1 IFQPV
6 SDEGQESDRSEGEEE
21 ETEHPHEDDQFK
33 SCFGLEEESEDDAGP
48 ETLNRWKRLLESEW
62 SRREYAMLQSYLY
75 SPFWAELN
83 VMLVG
88 SNTSK
93 KFLVGNIILGK
104 DLFDVGDVT
113 PGCQRR
119 QGEVC
124 RRKVTLAKAPGW
136 LPGYELCNT
145 PELFKTEAILSV
157 TPGLH
162 GFILVVNAE
171 LPFKNV
177 NKKATKE
184 HLQYFFGDRVW
195 DHTIVVFGHSG
206 QLGCKTIEDYIKR
219 EGAPLQWLLE
229 ACGNRYHVLCDD
241 GTDNNKKV
249 EELFEKIDAMVAEN
263 SCYEMNIVQMQNAE
277 SKRKE
282 VDKKAEE
289 LRMQTQQ
296 QRQNLRRLVTGPTIE
311 LRILMVGWVFSGKSV
326 TGNNLLSTKEFQSG
340 ERTVKALKQSGDVAG
355 RQVVIVVTPGWWK
368 FFPAKFNPSDL
379 KSEILK
385 DALGDK
391 TIEQHIESEGRPLRW
406 LIEKCGNRYHVF
418 NNKSV
423 TDDQVTELLE
433 KMEEMVAGN
442 SSLLLS
448 TYTDADDPQYWE
460 DRSDTSTENKDENK
474 AKEIIEQLNIEWDR
488 RNWEKQCIS
497 DRSMRSPPYMSDE
510 GQESDRSEG
519 EEEETEH
526 PHEDDQFKSCFGLE
540 EETLNR
546 WKRLLESEWSR
557 REYAMLQ
564 SYLYSPFWAAISE
577 PDSDRLQK
585 SREKVSKW
593 LKTQHATSGY
603 ATASNTSCTSKE
615 EENGGHGRV
624 RQFPMTQR
632 AGGAPK
638 RRKKELS

>member
-1 IFQPV
+1 MEV
-6 SDEGQESDRSEGEEE
+6 SSV
-21 ETEHPHEDDQFK
+21 K
-33 SCFGLEEESEDDAGP
+33 
-48 ETLNRWKRLLESEW
+48 
-62 SRREYAMLQSYLY
+62 
-75 SPFWAELN
+75 ELN
-83 VMLVG
+83 AMLVG
-88 SNTSK
+88 STTSK
-93 KFLVGNIILGK
+93 KSVVGNIILGK
-104 DLFDVGDVT
+104 VFVLKDVT
-113 PGCQRR
+113 PCCERR

-124 RRKVTLAKAPGW
+124 GRKVTLAKAPGW

-162 GFILVVNAE
+162 GFILVVNAK

-195 DHTIVVFGHSG
+195 DHTIVVFTHRG
-206 QLGCKTIEDYIKR
+206 QLGYTIEDYIKR
-219 EGAPLQWLLE
+219 EGAPLQSLLE

-249 EELFEKIDAMVAEN
+249 EELFEKIDAMVAEKR
-263 SCYEMNIVQMQNAE
+263 CYEIDIIQMQIAE

-296 QRQNLRRLVTGPTIE
+296 QRHNLKRLLTGPTLD
-311 LRILMVGWVFSGKSV
+311 LRVLMLGWVFSGKSA

-340 ERTVKALKQSGDVAG
+340 ERTVKALKQSGEVAG
-355 RQVVIVVTPGWWK
+355 RQVVIVDTPGWWK
-368 FFPAKFNPSDL
+368 FFPAKFNPSLL
-379 KSEILK
+379 KSEILKGVSLCSPSPNVILLALPLDTSFTEEQRRVTEGNMKLLGPTVWRHVIVLFTYK

-391 TIEQHIESEGRPLRW
+391 TIEHHIESEGRPLHW

-418 NNKSV
+418 NNMSV
-423 TDDQVTELLE
+423 ADDQVTELLE

-442 SSLLLS
+442 SSFYLS
-448 TYTDADDPQYWE
+448 AHTDTDDPQHWE
-460 DRSDTSTENKDENK
+460 DRSDTSTESKDKNT
-474 AKEIIEQLNIEWDR
+474 AKEITEQLTIEWDR
-488 RNWEKQCIS
+488 RNWEKQRI
-497 DRSMRSPPYMSDE
+497 REGSMKIPPKMSAE

-519 EEEETEH
+519 EEEEMDH
-526 PHEDDQFKSCFGLE
+526 PHEDDHSKSFGLE
-540 EETLNR
+540 EESEDDAGPGPLNR
-546 WKRLLESEWSR
+546 WKRLLEREWSR
-557 REYAMLQ
+557 REWAMQ
-564 SYLYSPFWAAISE
+564 HRHLYSPFWPAISE
-577 PDSDRLQK
+577 PDSDLLQK

-603 ATASNTSCTSKE
+603 GTASSTSGTSKE
-615 EENGGHGRV
+615 EEEGGHGRA
-624 RQFPMTQR
+624 RQLPMTPP

-638 RRKKELS
+638 RRKKDIS

>member
-1 IFQPV
+1 MNQATTI
-6 SDEGQESDRSEGEEE
+6 
-21 ETEHPHEDDQFK
+21 K
-33 SCFGLEEESEDDAGP
+33 
-48 ETLNRWKRLLESEW
+48 
-62 SRREYAMLQSYLY
+62 
-75 SPFWAELN
+75 ELN

-93 KFLVGNIILGK
+93 KSVVGNIILGK
-104 DLFDVGDVT
+104 VFVLEDVT
-113 PGCQRR
+113 PCCERR

-124 RRKVTLAKAPGW
+124 GRKVTLAKAPGW

-195 DHTIVVFGHSG
+195 DHTIVVFTHRGK
-206 QLGCKTIEDYIKR
+206 LGYTIEDYIKR
-219 EGAPLQWLLE
+219 EGAPLQSLLE

-249 EELFEKIDAMVAEN
+249 EELFKKIDAMVAEN
-263 SCYEMNIVQMQNAE
+263 CCYEINIIQMQIAE

-296 QRQNLRRLVTGPTIE
+296 QRQNLRRLLTGPTLDLI
-311 LRILMVGWVFSGKSV
+311 ILMVGWVFSGKSAA
-326 TGNNLLSTKEFQSG
+326 GNNLLSTKEFQSG
-340 ERTVKALKQSGDVAG
+340 ERTVKALKQSGEVAG
-355 RQVVIVVTPGWWK
+355 RQVVIVDTPGWWK
-368 FFPAKFNPSDL
+368 FFPAKFNPSFV

-385 DALGDK
+385 GVSLCSPSPNVILLALPLDTSFTEEQRRVTEDNMKVLGPTVWRHVIVLFTVGDALGDK

-406 LIEKCGNRYHVF
+406 LIEKCGNRYHAL
-418 NNKSV
+418 NNMSV
-423 TDDQVTELLE
+423 ADDQVTGFLE

-442 SSLLLS
+442 SYFSLS
-448 TYTDADDPQYWE
+448 AHTDTDDPQHWE
-460 DRSDTSTENKDENK
+460 DRSDTSTESKDKNT
-474 AKEIIEQLNIEWDR
+474 AKEITEQLTIEWDR
-488 RNWEKQCIS
+488 RNWEKQRI
-497 DRSMRSPPYMSDE
+497 REGSMSPPLNMGDE

-519 EEEETEH
+519 EEEEMEH
-526 PHEDDQFKSCFGLE
+526 PHEDDHFKSCLGLE
-540 EETLNR
+540 EESEDDAGPEPLNR
-546 WKRLLESEWSR
+546 WKRHLEREWSR
-557 REYAMLQ
+557 REYAMQ
-564 SYLYSPFWAAISE
+564 QNYLYKPFWPAISE
-577 PDSDRLQK
+577 PDSELLQK

-593 LKTQHATSGY
+593 LNHATSGY
-603 ATASNTSCTSKE
+603 ATASNTSGTSKE
-615 EENGGHGRV
+615 EEEGGH
-624 RQFPMTQR
+624 
-632 AGGAPK
+632 A
-638 RRKKELS
+638 ELGSCL